1 VSTSQAVFYSV
12 VHVKDMS
19 KGVSYM
25 NRVVAVLA
33 IVMLVIGGVG
43 WGETLNVGP
52 DEAYNTIQAAIDEAD
67 SGLDMEE
74 LTCK

>member
-1 VSTSQAVFYSV
+1 
-12 VHVKDMS
+12 
-19 KGVSYM
+19 M
-25 NRVVAVLA
+25 NRVVAVLE
-33 IVMLVIGGVG
+33 IFMLVIGGVA